1 MKVDIKT
8 TRPYC
13 NTIDFLPPP
22 KPQTT
27 STDAQIFLNSHEY
40 LNEETK
46 SVNSEYELQNN
57 DNSSMNMW
65 NNQFA
70 SGVSGGV
77 AADGTPTEK
86 FKDLK
91 TPANLDLLKLSQS
104 EAPSV

>member
-1 MKVDIKT
+1 M
-8 TRPYC
+8 
-13 NTIDFLPPP
+13 
-22 KPQTT
+22 
-27 STDAQIFLNSHEY
+27 NSHEY

-70 SGVSGGV
+70 SGVSGGGG
-77 AADGTPTEK
+77 ATNETPTEK

-104 EAPSV
+104 EAPSVQKIQI